1 MRLSRRARIALVS
14 LSLAALAAIAV
25 ATLAL
30 RSNNDSG
37 PAAEVTEVEGQNAPR
52 SPFKG
57 ALRKP
62 MPAPSFALRDQDGRL
77 VRLARLR
84 GKVVVLAPMHT
95 HCREACP
102 LVAQQIR
109 AAIDDLPPAERAEVR
124 ALALS
129 VDPPRDSAA
138 AARRFIRTHHVQGYL
153 DFLLGPP
160 RTLRPLWRSYG
171 FAPETE
177 AREHN
182 SLAVLIDR
190 RGRERVSFSV
200 GFLTPESLSHDLR
213 ILLG

>member
-14 LSLAALAAIAV
+14 LSLAALAATTV

-30 RSNNDSG
+30 RSGDDSG
-37 PAAEVTEVEGQNAPR
+37 PAAEVTEVQGLDGPR

-57 ALRKP
+57 ALRKAVL
-62 MPAPSFALRDQDGRL
+62 APGFALRDQNGRL

-84 GKVVVLAPMHT
+84 GKVVVLTPMYT
-95 HCREACP
+95 HCKESCP

-109 AAIDDLPPAERAEVR
+109 AAIDDLPASDRADLK

-129 VDPPRDSAA
+129 VDPQHDTRA
-138 AARRFIRTHHVQGYL
+138 AAREFIRTHQVAGYL
-153 DFLLGPP
+153 DYLVGPA
-160 RTLRPLWRSYG
+160 RRLRPLWRSYG
-171 FAPETE
+171 FAHQTE

-182 SLAVLIDR
+182 SLVVLIDR
-190 RGRERVSFSV
+190 KGRQRVAFPV

-213 ILLG
+213 ILLQ